1 MIAGDKK
8 TILMVDDER
17 SFLLSAKEGIES
29 FSDQFSIL
37 TAFNGQEALGY
48 LESSAIDLV
57 VTDLKMPVLDGFEL
71 LARMSANYQK
81 VPVIA
86 MTAFGTPEIHRRVQQ
101 LGALSYLEKPIGIND
116 LRDKI
121 IDVFS
126 EGSKSYIHG
135 FSLANFLQLVES
147 EDKTMTLR
155 VRSGDQTGHLYIDS
169 GELVDAE
176 TGNLTGKE
184 AAIAIIS
191 WEKTEIEIMEGICRK
206 TGNIDG
212 SLMHIL
218 LEATR
223 LADELKFDED
233 EVDREFEEAVQ
244 LAESHHYKEAQKKFA
259 AYLKKNPGNAMG
271 WFWYSRTTG
280 SMKHIEQALKNARKL
295 APGDLQ
301 IAEENRKL
309 TIAGRKLQNEQVARC
324 PFCWSPVKDQSSQC
338 FYCRGYFFINKL
350 ALNDEFGGNQ
360 AQFENAERR
369 YIRVLDNEENP
380 MPRYYLAMTYFN
392 MQHWEEALDQLD
404 TIVRQAPD
412 DPFYAEQL
420 DRFLSLMAEAGIE
433 TIRRDTAD
441 ADEATC
447 ASNTLDPAM
456 GKKVLVV
463 EDSSTTRKVISI
475 TLSKQGYEVIEARD
489 GIEAVNTLSELQPD
503 LILLDII
510 LPKMDGYKVLSI
522 IKENPDLRNVPVIM
536 LTSRDGLLDRVK
548 GKMAGSTAYLTK
560 PFKPQKLVDTI
571 DKVLC

>member
-48 LESSAIDLV
+48 LESSDIDLV

-155 VRSGDQTGHLYIDS
+155 VRSGEQTGHLYIDS

-191 WEKTEIEIMEGICRK
+191 WEKTEIEILEGICRK

-233 EVDREFEEAVQ
+233 DVDREFQEAVQ

-259 AYLKKNPGNAMG
+259 VYLKKNPGNAMG

-280 SMKHIEQALKNARKL
+280 SLKHIEQALKNARKL

-301 IAEENRKL
+301 IAEEKRKL

-324 PFCWSPVKDQSSQC
+324 PFCWAPVKDQSSQC

-350 ALNDEFGGNQ
+350 ALSDEIGGNQ

-369 YIRVLDNEENP
+369 YIRALDNEETP
-380 MPRYYLAMTYFN
+380 MSRYYLAMTYFN
-392 MQHWEEALDQLD
+392 MQNWEEALDQLD
-404 TIVRQAPD
+404 TIVRQVPE

-420 DRFLSLMAEAGIE
+420 DRFLTFMAEAGIE
-433 TIRRDTAD
+433 TIRREPSD
-441 ADEATC
+441 AGEAVC
-447 ASNTLDPAM
+447 SPNTLDPAI